1 LIAGAARAQRVA
13 GRTAMAAARKFPD
26 FLIFLDFPGLSNFPD
41 FPELSGFLYL
51 PDFPINAIS

>member
-1 LIAGAARAQRVA
+1 
-13 GRTAMAAARKFPD
+13 MAAARKFPD